1 MWRKNELVKSL
12 VRLMAMAWGVGLVDG
27 EGEGFTS
34 YFGDKGEAGVKDE
47 LARSG

>member
-12 VRLMAMAWGVGLVDG
+12 VRLMATASGVGLVDG

-34 YFGDKGEAGVKDE
+34 YF
-47 LARSG
+47 

>member
-12 VRLMAMAWGVGLVDG
+12 VRLMAMACGVGLVDG

-34 YFGDKGEAGVKDE
+34 YF
-47 LARSG
+47 